1 MAYSAVIDIRVNGEG
16 KINNVTK
23 QIQKLNQI
31 NRSLKPVPDLFQK
44 ARGGTEETRKKI
56 KTCGCC

>member
-44 ARGGTEETRKKI
+44 ARGGTEETRKRS
-56 KTCGCC
+56 